1 MPQMRNYLRYY
12 NNFIYLIFKKNM
24 SYKVLN
30 PVWEIIIV
38 DMVDPI
44 IHRHLSWRQFNE
56 KDNLVF
62 ANNKDRKKFEK
73 EYKKL
78 YWQKPSSLYTTESII
93 KLINDKKTKIEEE
106 KEK

>member
-1 MPQMRNYLRYY
+1 
-12 NNFIYLIFKKNM
+12 M

-56 KDNLVF
+56 KDNLIF
-62 ANNKDRKKFEK
+62 ENNKDREKFKK

-78 YWQKPSSLYTTESII
+78 YWKNPSSLYTTDSII